1 MVTHNDNHNAHHADP
16 LTPSPN
22 SHKKSKWQTS
32 LKVSLLRGSCISVGE
47 YENQLETPH
56 STMGSSSRSSN
67 KQTLDAKS
75 KNQRD
80 QHHRIGESVPNFIV
94 TAMAKIKKRERHQRR
109 REEAQEEQEPQPC
122 VFEGMT
128 PLERMYAYQYY
139 YDHPEE
145 LPNRQSDAMRMAGQR
160 PKTIRVQFDL
170 GIWERE
176 TPLRVVDEDDLY
188 GSVDPLEKRPRAPD
202 VGERLRERRIA
213 RSWTRTTSNSV

>member
-1 MVTHNDNHNAHHADP
+1 MVTPNNDAHHADP

-32 LKVSLLRGSCISVGE
+32 LKVSLLRGSCISAGE
-47 YENQLETPH
+47 YDNQPETPH

-80 QHHRIGESVPNFIV
+80 QRRQVGESVPNFIV
-94 TAMAKIKKRERHQRR
+94 TAMAKIKGHRRRQRR
-109 REEAQEEQEPQPC
+109 REEAQEEQEQESQPC

-128 PLERMYAYQYY
+128 HLERMYAYQYY

-145 LPNRQSDAMRMAGQR
+145 LPDRESDAMRLADQR

-170 GIWERE
+170 GIWQRE

-188 GSVDPLEKRPRAPD
+188 GSVDPLEKRPRVPD
-202 VGERLRERRIA
+202 VGERLREKRIA
-213 RSWTRTTSNSV
+213 RSWTRTRSNSV

>member
-16 LTPSPN
+16 LTPPPN

-32 LKVSLLRGSCISVGE
+32 LKVSLLRGCCISAGQ
-47 YENQLETPH
+47 YENQPETPH
-56 STMGSSSRSSN
+56 STMGSSSHSSN

-75 KNQRD
+75 KDQRD
-80 QHHRIGESVPNFIV
+80 QRHRIGESAPNFII
-94 TAMAKIKKRERHQRR
+94 TAMAKIKKHKRRQRR

-145 LPNRQSDAMRMAGQR
+145 LPDRESDAMRMAGQR
-160 PKTIRVQFDL
+160 PKTIKVQFDL

-188 GSVDPLEKRPRAPD
+188 GSVDPLEKTPRVPD
-202 VGERLRERRIA
+202 VGERLREKRIA
-213 RSWTRTTSNSV
+213 RSWTRTRSNSV